1 MGRLLIA
8 NLATSNF
15 RTVQFIG
22 DEGAVA
28 ATKIREAEYYRGMCM
43 GHKNET
49 LREDFEREADSLGG
63 IHIPMARILER
74 LSEVTRSWNNYRAA
88 TGLPI

>member
-63 IHIPMARILER
+63 IQLQSRHGFTNLVTLARGILGMR
-74 LSEVTRSWNNYRAA
+74 
-88 TGLPI
+88 